1 MSSGGRTTAQAISV
15 TDVFCLH
22 TTPRGAVAALRG
34 LTLDVAQGEK
44 VVVHG
49 PNGSGKTTFVRTLT
63 GEQPVQ
69 AGSVSVSGID
79 LVGARESTLRK
90 LRARSIGVV
99 EQHAGRSLRP
109 ELDVLDNVALQA
121 RISGMSK
128 RAASER
134 AGDLLGLLALADL
147 HSRPTWTLSGGEA
160 QRVAICAAL
169 AHEPRVVLADEPT
182 GELDASAADAVFDL
196 LARAVD
202 FIGASLVLVTHDA
215 RAARIADR
223 ALRIRDGRLG
233 EQWDPQT
240 PGVAPTLVVDDRG
253 WVRLPERLR
262 IDTGSTSGVVAGRS
276 GRSIILTGVEASQPL
291 ATDRGAAAT
300 DPSGSGMQVDGRA
313 AAIVQASGLLVL
325 RAGRTVLRG
334 VDLEAAPGELVAVV
348 GPSGSGKSTLLRA
361 LIGLEAI
368 DGGDVFLGGARLEQL
383 DRAARAS
390 LRRTHVAHAAQG
402 TSLAEAASVMEN
414 LSLAREIRDGTN
426 ESPSAHEVCTSL
438 GLVGLLDRPVRQ
450 LSGGERQRVALARAL
465 VSGAPLVVA
474 DEPTSQL
481 DEASAER
488 AVGALQAATRRG
500 VAVIVATHDP
510 VLVRAADQ
518 ILDLGASVAEPAQ
531 ISR

>member
-1 MSSGGRTTAQAISV
+1 MSGPDSTKAISV
-15 TDVFCLH
+15 NDVFCLH
-22 TTPRGAVAALRG
+22 VTPRGAVAALRG
-34 LTLDVAQGEK
+34 LTLDVARGEK

-49 PNGSGKTTFVRTLT
+49 PNGSGKTTFIKTLT

-69 AGSVSVSGID
+69 AGSVSVNGVD

-99 EQHAGRSLRP
+99 EQHAGRTLRP
-109 ELDVLDNVALQA
+109 ELDVIDNVALQS

-128 RAASER
+128 QAAGKRAA
-134 AGDLLGLLALADL
+134 DLLARLGLSDL
-147 HSRPTWTLSGGEA
+147 ESRSTWTLSGGEA

-182 GELDASAADAVFDL
+182 GELDASAADAVYDL
-196 LARAVD
+196 LGRAVG

-215 RAARIADR
+215 RAAKVADR

-240 PGVAPTLVVDDRG
+240 PGVDPTLVVDDRG

-262 IDTGSTSGVVAGRS
+262 VETGSTSGVMAGLAGRS
-276 GRSIILTGVEASQPL
+276 IVLTGVDPYPPRT
-291 ATDRGAAAT
+291 TDAGVGPHRAAT
-300 DPSGSGMQVDGRA
+300 SIQVDATSGP
-313 AAIVQASGLLVL
+313 IVQASGLMV
-325 RAGRTVLRG
+325 RRSGRTVLCD
-334 VDLEAAPGELVAVV
+334 VDVEAARGQLVAIV
-348 GPSGSGKSTLLRA
+348 GPSGSGKSTLLRV

-368 DGGDVFLGGARLEQL
+368 DAGQVLLGGQSL
-383 DRAARAS
+383 DRLDREARAL
-390 LRRTHVAHAAQG
+390 LRRAHVAHAAQG
-402 TSLAEAASVMEN
+402 TSLAEAATVMEN
-414 LSLAREIRDGTN
+414 LSLARAVRDATHAD
-426 ESPSAHEVCTSL
+426 PSVHEVCAML
-438 GLVGLLDRPVRQ
+438 ALVGLLDRPVRQ

-488 AVGALQAATRRG
+488 AVESLHAATQRG

-510 VLVRAADQ
+510 VLVGAAHQ

-531 ISR
+531 INR